1 MEIPNR
7 IIVPPLQGIKGKDMI
22 QLANREGSRN
32 EGSWREFKL
41 IESALEL
48 MKVARWQHGK
58 VNARVRLRRGCMW
71 VNEIALEMLKAH
83 KTPWHIL
90 SKNTGV
96 VETFVP
102 WSRRNHGVITGKLW
116 SEIITPW
123 LMTVITPHI
132 TVAWSRPELWWQRF
146 DHGQDQRIIKFNDH
160 VDNAKF
166 NN

>member
-1 MEIPNR
+1 MEISIPNG
-7 IIVPPLQGIKGKDMI
+7 IIVPPLQEIKGKDMI
-22 QLANREGSRN
+22 QLANRERSRN

-71 VNEIALEMLKAH
+71 VNEIAMEMLKAH

-96 VETFVP
+96 ITRRGRNF
-102 WSRRNHGVITGKLW
+102 WSVLTPQSRCDHGKTVIRDNHAMADDRDHAPYHGGVITPGILMTTLW
-116 SEIITPW
+116 SRAGSTY
-123 LMTVITPHI
+123 
-132 TVAWSRPELWWQRF
+132 
-146 DHGQDQRIIKFNDH
+146 N
-160 VDNAKF
+160 
-166 NN
+166 

>member
-7 IIVPPLQGIKGKDMI
+7 IIVPPMQGIKGKDMI
-22 QLANREGSRN
+22 QLANRERSRN

-90 SKNTGV
+90 SKNT
-96 VETFVP
+96 
-102 WSRRNHGVITGKLW
+102 SVITGRGRNLW
-116 SEIITPW
+116 SLITPQSRCDHGK
-123 LMTVITPHI
+123 TVIRDNHAMADDRDHAPYHGGEITPGI
-132 TVAWSRPELWWQRF
+132 MMTTLWSRAGSPY
-146 DHGQDQRIIKFNDH
+146 N
-160 VDNAKF
+160 
-166 NN
+166 